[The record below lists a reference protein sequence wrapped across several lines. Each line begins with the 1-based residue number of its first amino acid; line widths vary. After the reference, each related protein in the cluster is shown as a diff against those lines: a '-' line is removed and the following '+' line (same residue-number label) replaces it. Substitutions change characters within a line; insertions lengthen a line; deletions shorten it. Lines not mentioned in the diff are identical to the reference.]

1 VFISNA
7 PDGTLYIADMY
18 RGIIEH
24 RISTTEYLRDQILSR
39 KLQVPTGMGRIYRVV
54 HDTTR
59 RDAPRSLA
67 NASTADLVAL
77 LSHPNAW
84 WRETGQRLIIERADK
99 AAVPA
104 LKKLA
109 ETATEPRLRLRA
121 LWTLDGLDAIEPEMA
136 TKAMDDE
143 SRDVRVGAVRI
154 AERWLDAPNATVA
167 AAVLKRLDD
176 PEAPVRR
183 QVAASIGVLPRASRD
198 EAAVSV
204 LARFADDP
212 IAVDAALSSIP
223 GGEATVLDTLLADPR
238 ARADAAPAVIML
250 AATIVRSGEPVAVQ
264 NVFSQVA
271 DGARAE
277 WQRSALLRG
286 AEVALLGAPAP
297 GARDERPTVLATN
310 GPLPC
315 PTCPGGRAGPG
326 GSYAFQRP
334 GDPTIASTRD
344 RRGPPLKLDREP
356 SALSTAAATTDDLG
370 RRAAAV
376 LARVTWPGKPG
387 AEAVAPPLSA
397 DEQKRFD
404 EGREVYRN
412 ICQACH
418 QPDGRG
424 QEKLAPALVGSAL
437 ALAAPEIPSR
447 ILLGGKEGPIGLMPP
462 IGSALNDEQIAGVLT
477 YIRREWGQTGSPVNA
492 ATVKDVREQTAGRTR
507 PWTDAELRAML
518 PK

>member
-1 VFISNA
+1 
-7 PDGTLYIADMY
+7 MY

-24 RISTTEYLRDQILSR
+24 RISVTEYLRDQILSR
-39 KLQVPTGMGRIYRVV
+39 KLQAPTGMGRIYRVV
-54 HDTTR
+54 HETTR
-59 RDAPRSLA
+59 RDTPRSLA

-84 WRETGQRLIIERADK
+84 WRETGQRLIIERSDR

-109 ETATEPRLRLRA
+109 ETAPDPRLRLRA
-121 LWTLDGLDAIEPEMA
+121 LWILDGLDAIEPAMV
-136 TKAMDDE
+136 TKALDDD
-143 SRDVRVGAVRI
+143 SRDVRAGAVRI
-154 AERWLDAPNATVA
+154 AERWLDEPNPAIA
-167 AAVLKRLDD
+167 SAVLKRLDD

-183 QVAASIGVLPRASRD
+183 QVAASIGVLPRAPRD
-198 EAAVSV
+198 DAAVSV

-212 IAVDAALSSIP
+212 IAVDAALSSIA
-223 GGEATVLDTLLADPR
+223 GSEGTVLDKLLAD
-238 ARADAAPAVIML
+238 ARAKADASPAVIML
-250 AATIVRSGEPVAVQ
+250 SATIVRSGDSALVE

-297 GARDERPTVLATN
+297 GARAERSMLVTN
-310 GPLPC
+310 GSVPC
-315 PTCPGGRAGPG
+315 QTCPGGRAGPG
-326 GSYAFQRP
+326 GSYAFQRA
-334 GDPTIASTRD
+334 GDPTFASTRD
-344 RRGPPLKLDREP
+344 RRGPALKLDREP
-356 SALSTAAATTDDLG
+356 SALSTLAATTDDIG

-376 LARVTWPGKPG
+376 LARVSWPGKPG
-387 AEAVAPPLSA
+387 SEVAAPPLTT
-397 DEQKRFD
+397 DQQKRFD
-404 EGREVYRN
+404 EGRDVYRN

-437 ALAAPEIPSR
+437 ALAAPEIPAR
-447 ILLGGKEGPIGLMPP
+447 ILLSGKEGPIGLMPP
-462 IGSALNDEQIAGVLT
+462 IGATLNDEQIAGVLT
-477 YIRREWGQTGSPVNA
+477 YVRREWGQTGTPVDA
-492 ATVKDVREQTAGRTR
+492 ATVKSVREQTAGRTR